1 MAFARNFGYQIYGIA
16 LQNYLV
22 YTEHWQ
28 DSLIGT
34 IISIQTIIYMFGPLL
49 GIFVTNSHRFK
60 NTLLISS
67 VGSVIMV
74 ALQLIFF
81 NPWALVILRSV
92 DGIVIGFFWP
102 NLQMEISNWQ
112 RIGPKNAVIN
122 IFNDTE

>member
-49 GIFVTNSHRFK
+49 GIFVTNHIGSK

-67 VGSVIMV
+67 VGWVIMV
-74 ALQLIFF
+74 ALQLISLIPGHWLF
-81 NPWALVILRSV
+81 
-92 DGIVIGFFWP
+92 
-102 NLQMEISNWQ
+102 
-112 RIGPKNAVIN
+112 
-122 IFNDTE
+122 